1 MEGLDTETKKELLKG
16 KKPQIVELVENAKKI
31 IDNLSPVLEKELP
44 RYLDSNKQDILDV
57 LKHPKVTERIES
69 QGKDPEFIH
78 KALDAST
85 PFLKDALPSIT
96 KLASLALSDSD
107 KVADIIQKFQLI
119 KPLPKE
125 EKLKEE
131 KVKEVKELISPL
143 IQIKNHNPEISKII
157 EKDLPELLT
166 KHASSLGPVVDEF

>member
-1 MEGLDTETKKELLKG
+1 M
-16 KKPQIVELVENAKKI
+16 
-31 IDNLSPVLEKELP
+31 
-44 RYLDSNKQDILDV
+44 
-57 LKHPKVTERIES
+57 ERIES

-125 EKLKEE
+125 EKSKEE
-131 KVKEVKELISPL
+131 KVKEVKEFSPL

-157 EKDLPELLT
+157 EKDLPELLI